1 MFECLS
7 IFTLLLLF
15 IESPKVFLS
24 GSLQSGLLVKRGCE
38 IRLDARISGAPY
50 PSITWMRNDL
60 IIRPET
66 PKKRPEKPVVKKKKE
81 KEPKE
86 EVKDAKEA
94 KEEAPETKEGAEKK
108 EPEAKEKEA
117 AEAKDKPAAEDKDK
131 EAKDKEAKKEEKAP
145 EEEVEEPE
153 EPFYPPLP
161 ERLTINNSRR
171 GESTLI
177 IRDSVRSD
185 FGVFSVRVENDHGI
199 CTATC
204 EVNVLGKTCFTLS
217 HSNLFYSMC
226 IYVMS
231 G

>member
-1 MFECLS
+1 MCVFLLS
-7 IFTLLLLF
+7 FT
-15 IESPKVFLS
+15 ESPKVFLS

-86 EVKDAKEA
+86 EAKEA
-94 KEEAPETKEGAEKK
+94 KEAKEGAPETKEGAEKK
-108 EPEAKEKEA
+108 EPEAKDKEA

-131 EAKDKEAKKEEKAP
+131 EAAAAKDKEAKKEEKAP

-153 EPFYPPLP
+153 EPFHPPLQ
-161 ERLTINNSRR
+161 ERLTIDNSRK
-171 GESTLI
+171 GESTI
-177 IRDSVRSD
+177 IISDSVRSD
-185 FGVFSVRVENDHGI
+185 YGVFSVRVENDHGI

-204 EVNVLGKTCFTLS
+204 EVNVLGKT
-217 HSNLFYSMC
+217 
-226 IYVMS
+226 
-231 G
+231 